1 MGKRAV
7 IYIRTSSEQQGC
19 KASPVEQE
27 NDCRWFAENQGM
39 VVVNVYQDIE
49 RFRVGRKWVEPSGTR
64 YDRPGLLTMLQDA
77 ADDQFD
83 VIIAWREDRLYRGMR
98 AMLLVLETIQQHKLE
113 IQLAKETFDA
123 TTAPLKAWLAQVEL
137 ENINERMTM
146 GVKARLRAGKA
157 SSGQD
162 RYGYKRNGEVIEI
175 YRREAIWVRQIF
187 AWRIQ
192 GLSIP
197 EIRRRLIEE
206 NAPQKKTNQTR
217 KILWSYHS
225 ITGILSSA
233 KEYSHG
239 KKIHTRNG
247 ERFEIPLEP
256 IIDMETYHKYLKTK
270 QKMKP
275 PAYDRRQYGLLRGLL
290 VCSCGYKW
298 QLTGVTRQYQTTQG
312 DIRNRQAI
320 QGMYRC
326 PNRYQ
331 ERISPDCP
339 RRMERLKADAFIW
352 EHVVSMISHPDI
364 LINQARL
371 MVQKMQESEVLVSD
385 EREVIEKELE
395 QIAYQRQWIITQT
408 RKGGLTEDEMERALE
423 KLSLQEIEFKQSLK
437 ETVSANN
444 ILVSPN
450 LEEDF
455 EEKLADLRAG
465 IEALQEEPRKMG
477 EWLAAFEVKR
487 EIVQALVQKVSISKR
502 KGLSVVLYPRL
513 YERLMELKET
523 TYE

>member
-7 IYIRTSSEQQGC
+7 IYIRTSSEQQGG
-19 KASPVEQE
+19 KSSPVEQE
-27 NDCRWFAENQGM
+27 NDCRWFAESQGM

-49 RFRVGRKWVEPSGTR
+49 RYRVGRKWVEPSGTR
-64 YDRPGLLTMLQDA
+64 YDRPGLLAMLHDA

-113 IQLAKETFDA
+113 IELAKETFDV

-137 ENINERMTM
+137 ENIHERMTM

-162 RYGYKRNGEVIEI
+162 RYGYKRNDEIIEI
-175 YRREAIWVRQIF
+175 YPPEAIWVRRIF

-206 NAPQKKTNQTR
+206 NAPQKKTNQRR
-217 KILWSYHS
+217 KIIWSFQS

-247 ERFEIPLEP
+247 ERFEIHLEP
-256 IIDMETYHKYLKTK
+256 IIDMETYQQYLKTK
-270 QKMKP
+270 QKMKM
-275 PAYDRRQYGLLRGLL
+275 PAYDRRQHGLLPGLL
-290 VCSCGYKW
+290 TCTCGYKW
-298 QLTGVTRQYQTTQG
+298 QLTGATRQYQTSEG
-312 DIRNRQAI
+312 DIRNRQNI

-326 PNRYQ
+326 PNRYE
-331 ERISPDCP
+331 ERISADCP
-339 RRMERLKADAFIW
+339 RRIERLEADAFVW
-352 EHVVSMISHPDI
+352 EHVVAAISHPDV

-371 MVQKMQESEVLVSD
+371 MVQKMQESDVQVSD
-385 EREVIEKELE
+385 EREPIEKELE

-408 RKGGLTEDEMERALE
+408 RKGGLTEDEMERELE
-423 KLSLQEIEFKQSLK
+423 ALSLQEIKLKQSLK
-437 ETVSANN
+437 EIASANN
-444 ILVSPN
+444 ILLSPN
-450 LEEDF
+450 WEEDF
-455 EEKLADLRAG
+455 EEKLADLQAG
-465 IEALQEEPRKMG
+465 IEALQEDPRKMS
-477 EWLAAFEVKR
+477 EWLAAFEVKQK
-487 EIVQALVQKVSISKR
+487 IIQALVQKVNVSKK

-513 YERLMELKET
+513 FERLMELKET
-523 TYE
+523 PYE